1 MSEIAP
7 AITVETEDQ
16 YRESIERLKSFAKRV
31 HVDVSDGEFAPVFM
45 VEPSK
50 LWWPQEWTVD
60 IHAMVSHPLDY
71 VDQLIALKPNLITF
85 HAETDVNLL
94 PVFEKIKKAGIKAGL
109 ALLKPTVPA
118 TVAEEI
124 KAADHVLVFSGDLGH
139 YGGTASLMQ
148 LEKVRLIKAI
158 NPTVEIGWDG
168 GVSATEIKNG
178 LKNLLGEEPAVKFNY
193 KSEKKMNET
202 TGKAER
208 TPQELDSIEVYY
220 SYIGDDNN
228 LHAEHMKYI
237 VN

>member
-1 MSEIAP
+1 MSVIAP

-16 YRESIERLKSFAKRV
+16 YRESIERIKSFAKRV

-94 PVFEKIKKAGIKAGL
+94 PIFDKIKKAGIKAGI
-109 ALLKPTVPA
+109 ALLKPTVPS
-118 TVAEEI
+118 TVSEEI

-148 LEKVRLIKAI
+148 LEKIRLIKAI
-158 NPTVEIGWDG
+158 NPNVEIGWDG
-168 GVSATEIKNG
+168 GVSVDNAFTLSQGGVNVLNTGGAVNKADNPDDVYATLVREINKQG
-178 LKNLLGEEPAVKFNY
+178 V
-193 KSEKKMNET
+193 
-202 TGKAER
+202 
-208 TPQELDSIEVYY
+208 I
-220 SYIGDDNN
+220 
-228 LHAEHMKYI
+228 
-237 VN
+237 

>member
-16 YRESIERLKSFAKRV
+16 YRESIERLKSFARRV

-168 GVSATEIKNG
+168 GVSVDNAFTLAQGGVNVLNTG
-178 LKNLLGEEPAVKFNY
+178 GAVN
-193 KSEKKMNET
+193 
-202 TGKAER
+202 KADN
-208 TPQELDSIEVYY
+208 PDEVYAALVRE
-220 SYIGDDNN
+220 INKQGV
-228 LHAEHMKYI
+228 I
-237 VN
+237 